1 MLPNPTAEPT
11 VAAIAP
17 MRELKLA
24 LLVICLVVD
33 VICGLAIS
41 IRNHLARI
49 GYKIPKIFAKLL
61 IISLKIKF

>member
-33 VICGLAIS
+33 VICGLAMS
-41 IRNHLARI
+41 IRNHLAQI
-49 GYKIPKIFAKLL
+49 GYKIL
-61 IISLKIKF
+61 